1 MVMRMATT
9 SSENSWEEERDGEGE
24 EEGPGGEKGN
34 NVSLHRPACVANPA
48 STTTCEYNLGT
59 LPCHNL
65 LCPLAHNLIK
75 VQTVT

>member
-9 SSENSWEEERDGEGE
+9 SSENSWEEEKDGEGEE

-34 NVSLHRPACVANPA
+34 NVSLCC
-48 STTTCEYNLGT
+48 TQLQQTTCEYNLGA

-65 LCPLAHNLIK
+65 LCPLPHNLIK